1 MMFNVLRDGARF
13 DAYSGATWLMMILK
27 IVWVI
32 AVVLFIVW
40 IVKSVMKSNKA
51 NSGVLSHEGNLPG
64 PSNVDALKIVK
75 ERYAKGEITK
85 EQFDQFL
92 LDLK

>member
-13 DAYSGATWLMMILK
+13 EAYSGAMWFMMILK

-32 AVVLFIVW
+32 AVVLFVIW
-40 IVKSVMKSNKA
+40 IVKSVMKSNRLNA
-51 NSGVLSHEGNLPG
+51 GPVTHEGQVPG
-64 PSNVDALKIVK
+64 SSNVDALKIVK

-85 EQFDQFL
+85 EQYDQYL